1 MQIKRESDHV
11 LSQRKSAPEIIII
24 TYRRLHLTRGITLF
38 FELSHYNIVLPN
50 SGGPKNVHMGRRTS
64 LAYMYFPAS
73 ISDHPL
79 SFSPSSA
86 HSIQPPHIS
95 PFSLAALLAGWFT
108 LARSNLCVCQSPALM
123 SSYLASSPSPR
134 HVGSVRIMTSW
145 LGLKK

>member
-1 MQIKRESDHV
+1 MQVKRESNHV
-11 LSQRKSAPEIIII
+11 LPQRKSAPIIMII
-24 TYRRLHLTRGITLF
+24 NHRRLHLTRGITLLF
-38 FELSHYNIVLPN
+38 DMSHYNIVLLN
-50 SGGPKNVHMGRRTS
+50 SGQPTNIHMSRRTS
-64 LAYMYFPAS
+64 TAHLYIFAS

-79 SFSPSSA
+79 SLSPSSA
-86 HSIQPPHIS
+86 DSIQPPHIS

-108 LARSNLCVCQSPALM
+108 LARSNRCVCHSPALM